1 MLFSYLIKQL
11 FDKAGNQHQI
21 SVFNFHITV
30 IQYTSKQNSLQI
42 QMHTIHIRS
51 FFLYLLNTMHRN
63 PLFKHSCLQCMCVYA
78 HARKNMLVSQCVT
91 QEGREGRKDGLV
103 SKGTC
108 DSLGGCAHSH
118 QTPQQ
123 RVTYILLLLHRK
135 QKRNIIH

>member
-1 MLFSYLIKQL
+1 
-11 FDKAGNQHQI
+11 
-21 SVFNFHITV
+21 
-30 IQYTSKQNSLQI
+30 
-42 QMHTIHIRS
+42 MHTIHIRS

-63 PLFKHSCLQCMCVYA
+63 PLFKHSCLQCMCVCA

-135 QKRNIIH
+135 QKRNIIHRIMYPFPIIYTQFDKQSQFSLQLGHMYLGKLFPLHSITV